1 MGGTLSDWLANKAPI
16 HRKNAAEVVFED
28 LRGAIL
34 SGTIEVGTRL
44 PSEEKLART
53 YGVSRPIIREAMR
66 SLQTLG
72 LTRSR
77 SGSGSFVIATQQRS
91 ELAYGNISARDLD
104 EARPHIE
111 IPAAGWAASR
121 RSPDQVKALLHLCD
135 QMDAHAGSLKW
146 VQMDSDFHTL
156 IATASQNALFARI
169 VAQSRDAMMQQSEL
183 VNLLAHRR
191 VVSNEEHRR
200 IAEAIA
206 AASEA
211 DARAAMADH
220 LELVKQAI
228 ARITQ
233 A

>member
-1 MGGTLSDWLANKAPI
+1 MADWLNEKTPI
-16 HRKNAAEVVFED
+16 ARKNAAEVVFED
-28 LRGAIL
+28 LRGAIM
-34 SGTIEVGTRL
+34 SGQVPVGSRL

-77 SGSGSFVIATQQRS
+77 SGSGSFVIAAVQRS
-91 ELAYGNISARDLD
+91 ELAYGDISARDLD

-111 IPAAGWAASR
+111 IPAAGWAALR
-121 RSPDQVKALLHLCD
+121 RDDAHVTALLHLCD
-135 QMDAHAGSLKW
+135 QMDAHVESLKW

-169 VAQSRDAMMQQSEL
+169 VSESRDAIMQQSEL

-191 VVSNEEHRR
+191 VASNEEHRR
-200 IAEAIA
+200 IALAIA
-206 AASEA
+206 AGSED

-220 LELVKQAI
+220 LELVKKAMT
-228 ARITQ
+228 RITRN
-233 A
+233 

>member
-1 MGGTLSDWLANKAPI
+1 MSDWLTGKAPI

-34 SGTIEVGTRL
+34 SGKIDVGTRL
-44 PSEEKLART
+44 PSEEKLARA

-91 ELAYGNISARDLD
+91 ELAYGEISARDLD

-111 IPAAGWAASR
+111 IPAAGWAAAR
-121 RSPDQVKALLHLCD
+121 RSLEQVRALLHLCD
-135 QMDAHAGSLKW
+135 QMDAHVGSLKW
-146 VQMDSDFHTL
+146 VQMDSDFHML

-191 VVSNEEHRR
+191 VASNDEHRR
-200 IAEAIA
+200 IATAIA
-206 AASEA
+206 AGSEA
-211 DARAAMADH
+211 EARAAMADH
-220 LELVKQAI
+220 LDLVKQAI